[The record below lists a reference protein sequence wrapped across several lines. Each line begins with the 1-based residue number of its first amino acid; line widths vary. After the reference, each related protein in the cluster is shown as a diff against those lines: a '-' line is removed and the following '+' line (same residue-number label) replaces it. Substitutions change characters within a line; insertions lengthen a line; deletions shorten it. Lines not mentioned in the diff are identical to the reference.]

1 MLDRDRAVN
10 ENLGLVHACAIRF
23 RGKGIEYEDLYQAG
37 CEGLIKAADRFDPD
51 LGYRFSTYAV
61 PVIMGEIR
69 KMFRDGGIIKVSR
82 SIREL
87 SIKVNRVSDEF
98 VKEHGREPTV
108 SELAKRL
115 DTTEEAVTEAIGS
128 SVPPVSLTI
137 SNEDGE
143 IQNDIPIP
151 SHDGKIIELMA
162 LRTELEK
169 LPAIDRELVK
179 LRFFKRVTQ
188 SAAARQLGMTQ
199 VQVSRREKKILEL
212 LRKKL
217 GSF

>member
-87 SIKVNRVSDEF
+87 SIKVNRVGD
-98 VKEHGREPTV
+98 
-108 SELAKRL
+108 
-115 DTTEEAVTEAIGS
+115 
-128 SVPPVSLTI
+128 
-137 SNEDGE
+137 
-143 IQNDIPIP
+143 
-151 SHDGKIIELMA
+151 
-162 LRTELEK
+162 
-169 LPAIDRELVK
+169 
-179 LRFFKRVTQ
+179 
-188 SAAARQLGMTQ
+188 
-199 VQVSRREKKILEL
+199 
-212 LRKKL
+212 
-217 GSF
+217 